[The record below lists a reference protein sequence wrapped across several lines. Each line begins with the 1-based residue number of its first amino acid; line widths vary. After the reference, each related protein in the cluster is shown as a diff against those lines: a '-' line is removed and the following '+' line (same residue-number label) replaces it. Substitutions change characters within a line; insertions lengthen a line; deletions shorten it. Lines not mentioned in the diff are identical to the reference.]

1 MRHFSTLSGALIL
14 ALGTVAVQAQTPRD
28 LPLVQ
33 ATPSKIVHLSASA
46 LAQVQ
51 QDWLVMTLSVQ
62 KEGTDAMAVQTQI
75 KNHLASAL
83 ALARPSA
90 QAGALEVSTGQ
101 MSVSPRYG
109 RDGKANGWTG
119 VAELVLQGRDI
130 ERITNVAGR
139 VQGMTVGQ
147 VQWAISPELKRQ
159 TENRIQED
167 AVAQFQ
173 SRAAAL
179 TRSFGSSGY
188 DLKEV
193 RVSSQESAG
202 EPQMRMVAMQV
213 EALPPA
219 MPVPAQAGSARVVV
233 NVSGSIQL
241 K

>member
-14 ALGTVAVQAQTPRD
+14 ALGTVAVQAQTSRD

-90 QAGALEVSTGQ
+90 QGGALEVSTGQ

-130 ERITNVAGR
+130 ERITGVAGR

-193 RVSSQESAG
+193 RVSSQESTG

>member
-14 ALGTVAVQAQTPRD
+14 ALGSAAVQAQTFRD
-28 LPLVQ
+28 SPLVQ

-83 ALARPSA
+83 ALARPLA

-130 ERITNVAGR
+130 ERITSVAGR

-213 EALPPA
+213 DALPPA
-219 MPVPAQAGSARVVV
+219 MPVPAQAGSSRVVV

>member
-14 ALGTVAVQAQTPRD
+14 ALGSAAVQAQTFRD
-28 LPLVQ
+28 SPLVQ

-83 ALARPSA
+83 ALARPLA
-90 QAGALEVSTGQ
+90 QAGALEVNTGQ

-130 ERITNVAGR
+130 ERITGVAGR

-167 AVAQFQ
+167 AVVQFQ

-193 RVSSQESAG
+193 RVSSQESMG